1 MEILVERDVPRCS
14 QSSSSWARVYS
25 KLSAAISEE
34 DRAPMSYRSETIA
47 FAISR
52 MNRQYFLP
60 AIQRE
65 FVWKPEQIVQL
76 FDSIMRGYPI
86 SSFLFW
92 DLKPENR
99 DKWHAYEFLEKAQ
112 HGGTHNQL
120 ASTDGVTNLSLVLD
134 GQQRLTSLMIG
145 LRGTYIAKKKYKRW
159 DNPDAWST
167 QKLHL
172 DLLADPRL
180 DNEGS
185 ETGVYFK
192 FKFIEEP
199 LVPDSEHYW
208 FRVGRILDFDGK
220 MTFNEFLDKKD
231 DELSKRGLSR
241 SERRTFDRNLTR
253 LYEAVH
259 VEEVIAY
266 YTETDQ
272 DYDRV
277 LDIFVRANEGGTK
290 LSKSDLLLS
299 MVTSSWDGVNA
310 RDEIFNFVDRINTQL
325 IRRND
330 FDKDFIMKSCL
341 VLTDLSVAYKVRNF
355 NNTNLATIRQH
366 WPVIKKAVERGVN
379 LANSFGIDRD
389 NLTSANALIPII
401 YYLSKNPDVTL
412 MGSTPFEARNADRI
426 RRWLIMALLNGV
438 FGGTSDN
445 MLRDIRASLQAMSG
459 AGANFP
465 IDTINTMIQKAGRS
479 ANFDDFALDDTLA
492 RTYGQRHT
500 FLALSLLYDDASWGT
515 MQFHQDH
522 IFAHSLFKPR
532 ELSPLGRLDWISKK
546 DRLGNLCLLLAPE
559 NMGKQDMPIDEWL
572 ESREPGFLKRHQI
585 PTDRALWKFDRFP
598 DFLEAREELVRRRLK
613 VLFGPTVA
621 QA

>member
-1 MEILVERDVPRCS
+1 
-14 QSSSSWARVYS
+14 
-25 KLSAAISEE
+25 
-34 DRAPMSYRSETIA
+34 MSYRSETIA
-47 FAISR
+47 LAISR

-60 AIQRE
+60 TIQRE

-92 DLKPENR
+92 ELKPENR
-99 DKWHAYEFLEKAQ
+99 DKWQVYKFLEKAQ
-112 HGGTHNQL
+112 QGGTHNEL
-120 ASTDGVTNLSLVLD
+120 ASTDGVTSLSLVLD

-145 LRGTYIAKKKYKRW
+145 LRGTYTAKKKYKRW
-159 DNPDAWST
+159 DNPDAWSA
-167 QKLHL
+167 QRLHL

-180 DNEGS
+180 DEGS

-192 FKFIEEP
+192 CEFMEEVP
-199 LVPDSEHYW
+199 APDSEHHW
-208 FRVGRILDFDGK
+208 FRVGRILDFDERHK
-220 MTFNEFLDKKD
+220 FDVFLDEKD
-231 DELSKRGLSR
+231 DELSKLGLSR
-241 SERRTFDRNLTR
+241 SERRTFQRNLDR
-253 LYEAVH
+253 LYQGVH

-310 RDEIFNFVDRINTQL
+310 RDEIFNFVDRVNTQL
-325 IRRND
+325 TRRND
-330 FDKDFIMKSCL
+330 FNKDFIMKACL
-341 VLTDLSVAYKVRNF
+341 VLTDLPVAYKVQNF
-355 NNTNLATIRQH
+355 NNANLATIRKH
-366 WPVIKKAVERGVN
+366 WPAIKKAVECGVD

-401 YYLSKNPDVTL
+401 YYLSKNPGVTL
-412 MGSTPFEARNADRI
+412 RGSTPFEARNANCI

-445 MLRDIRASLQAMSG
+445 MLRDIRASLQTMTG

-465 IDTINTMIQKAGRS
+465 IDAINTTIRRAGRS
-479 ANFDDFALDDTLA
+479 AEFDEFALDDTLA
-492 RTYGQRHT
+492 RTYGQQQT

-522 IFAHSLFKPR
+522 IFARSLFKPK
-532 ELSPLGRLDWISKK
+532 ELSASGWLDWISKK

-559 NMGKQDMPIDEWL
+559 NMGKQNMPVDEWL
-572 ESREPGFLKRHQI
+572 ESRDPGFLKRHLI
-585 PTDRALWKFDRFP
+585 PTDRALWKFDRFG
-598 DFLEAREELVRRRLK
+598 DFLDAREELIRARLK